1 MKDLIDDINCDRI
14 LIAEYH
20 NGEMNIANISRLKVS
35 IKIEEVQPGV
45 TSISNDIQGVP
56 SSYYSEWSTALLEEK
71 TIRIPDTSIL
81 QSGNS
86 PHLYEYVAITHE
98 VKSIYLFPIKDRNL
112 NLFAVGL
119 VEFTRQQR
127 ELIDKELSLICFNF
141 GRISSILDATTKIK
155 NGSKH

>member
-127 ELIDKELSLICFNF
+127 ELIDKELSLICFGF